1 MLSLKWIF
9 VGVLTGFLIVS
20 VFVPPARKDMHLPT
34 PDDKDTYF
42 TGKGCVKFKTEEV
55 QCTKD
60 ATSLNLVASEN
71 K

>member
-1 MLSLKWIF
+1 MLCIKGVF

-20 VFVPPARKDMHLPT
+20 VFVPPARKDLHLPT

-42 TGKGCVKFKTEEV
+42 TGKGCVKFRTEEV

>member
-1 MLSLKWIF
+1 MLSINWIF

-20 VFVPPARKDMHLPT
+20 VFVPPARKQLHLHT

-42 TGKGCVKFKTEEV
+42 TGKGCVKFRAEEV
-55 QCTKD
+55 PCTKE

>member
-1 MLSLKWIF
+1 MLCIKWIF

-20 VFVPPARKDMHLPT
+20 VFVPPARKQLHLPT

-42 TGKGCVKFKTEEV
+42 TGKGCVKFRAEEV
-55 QCTKD
+55 SCTKE